1 MQKTRIEILGLQNKA
16 IELRTVNKLSYRQI
30 AKELTKFSG
39 EKISFDIV
47 RRFFALKEHDAVEV
61 AAKSDKLKSKIV
73 DAEINTI
80 QECMK
85 CLADLQLVFDQALEN
100 GDLRAAIMATGEKWK
115 GIDIINKVL
124 GKYQNLPDM
133 VNNVTQ
139 NNVFVSI
146 DQKVKE
152 YEKYYTEIE
161 GNIDSD
167 CTR

>member
-30 AKELTKFSG
+30 SEKLSKQTG
-39 EKISFDIV
+39 EDISYSV
-47 RRFFALKEHDAVEV
+47 VQRFFSIKEHDAVEV

-85 CLADLQLVFDQALEN
+85 CLADLQLVFDRALDD

-133 VNNVTQ
+133 VNNVTN

-146 DQKVKE
+146 DQRVKE

-167 CTR
+167 ST

>member
-1 MQKTRIEILGLQNKA
+1 MQKTRIEVLNLQNKA

-30 AKELTKFSG
+30 ADELSKRSG
-39 EKISFDIV
+39 EKITFSVV
-47 RRFFALKEHDAVEV
+47 RRYFALKERDAVEV

-161 GNIDSD
+161 GNIGSDS
-167 CTR
+167 T

>member
-1 MQKTRIEILGLQNKA
+1 MPRTKIEMLDLQNKA

-30 AKELTKFSG
+30 AKELTEFSG
-39 EKISFDIV
+39 EKITFDIV

-85 CLADLQLVFDQALEN
+85 CLADLQRVFDQALEN

-115 GIDIINKVL
+115 GIDIINKAL

-152 YEKYYTEIE
+152 YEKYFTEIE

-167 CTR
+167 CA

>member
-30 AKELTKFSG
+30 AKELTEFSG
-39 EKISFDIV
+39 EKITFDIV

-146 DQKVKE
+146 DQRVKE

-167 CTR
+167 ST